1 MSVVDKFIMQLEAQ
15 LEEKGVTILLSD
27 KARKW
32 LAERGY
38 EPAYGA
44 RPLGR
49 VVQEHIKKP
58 LADKLL
64 FGELVMGGE
73 VLIDIKKD
81 DIIINNQNK
90 EKPTDKANFLI
101 WTGDINDK
109 PGYWVEGSDK
119 KVFKPKL
126 CGTNGEDL

>member
-1 MSVVDKFIMQLEAQ
+1 MTKQENGLPNEVS
-15 LEEKGVTILLSD
+15 
-27 KARKW
+27 
-32 LAERGY
+32 Y

-81 DIIINNQNK
+81 EIIIINQNK
-90 EKPTDKANFLI
+90 EKPTHKI
-101 WTGDINDK
+101 TG
-109 PGYWVEGSDK
+109 K
-119 KVFKPKL
+119 KKTK
-126 CGTNGEDL
+126 TIKSHETI